1 MLAIGIKINTLLARH
16 YRGAT
21 GREKE
26 EELIK
31 VCIEK
36 SGLKRDKRSNDAAG
50 TETFRDYINTCIMY
64 IAFLGGENQN
74 NHST

>member
-1 MLAIGIKINTLLARH
+1 VLAIGIKINTLLARH

-31 VCIEK
+31 MHREEWIEE
-36 SGLKRDKRSNDAAG
+36 RQA
-50 TETFRDYINTCIMY
+50 
-64 IAFLGGENQN
+64 QQ
-74 NHST
+74 